1 MWLPIYSVYL
11 FVMSLITFCLYA
23 ADKKRAKKGQ
33 WRISEKALLGCSFLG
48 GAIGG
53 YIAMKMVR
61 HKTKHWYFHAVNILG
76 ILWQAAL
83 LIYLIITEL

>member
-1 MWLPIYSVYL
+1 MWLPIYGAYL
-11 FVMSLITFCLYA
+11 AVMAIITYCLYA
-23 ADKKRAKKGQ
+23 ADKRKAIKGE

-48 GAIGG
+48 GALGG
-53 YIAMKMVR
+53 YAAMKVKR

-76 ILWQAAL
+76 LLWQLSL